1 MCWSG
6 HIGGWY
12 EVLATARGGVCV
24 GGGSVWWW
32 CVVIGIGG
40 ACQPGQ

>member
-12 EVLATARGGVCV
+12 EVLATARGVCV
-24 GGGSVWWW
+24 WVVVLCGGGVL
-32 CVVIGIGG
+32 
-40 ACQPGQ
+40 